1 MLCMSNRRFISAV
14 LLSSLFCLP
23 AGLLAAGKC
32 ERLVATGNPQSPPYL
47 WRDPQ
52 HPELLQGAS
61 ADLLQHLGRE
71 LGVEIA
77 VLDSGTWTT
86 AQDEVRNGR
95 MDLLLDTPLTLPQ
108 LEQLDY
114 VHPPAWSVDTLV
126 WVRREQALVYNDWS
140 SLRGYKGADIRHAAG
155 TAEFAAFAKDNLTIE
170 TLPSLSKALQALAQG
185 QHDYVL
191 APREAGQLAL
201 VRLGLSEQ
209 LQALPTAVM
218 SQALFLG
225 LSHNSACNE
234 PWLRGQLAKKMTE
247 LLASGVPAAVL
258 QANLARW
265 QAQQAPAVDAP
276 SQ

>member
-1 MLCMSNRRFISAV
+1 MSNRRFISAV

-126 WVRREQALVYNDWS
+126 WVRREHSLVYNDWS
-140 SLRGYKGADIRHAAG
+140 SLRGYKGADVRHAAG

-170 TLPSLSKALQALAQG
+170 TLPSLSKALQALALG

-201 VRLGLSEQ
+201 VRLGLTEQ

-218 SQALFLG
+218 SQSLFLG

>member
-1 MLCMSNRRFISAV
+1 MTNYRFTRAV
-14 LLSSLFCLP
+14 LLSSLCCLP
-23 AGLLAAGKC
+23 ASLLAAGKC

-47 WRDPQ
+47 WRDPL
-52 HPELLQGAS
+52 HADLLQGAS

-77 VLDSGTWTT
+77 VLDSGSWTA

-95 MDLLLDTPLTLPQ
+95 MDLLLDTPLTLAQ

-114 VHPPAWSVDTLV
+114 VHPPAWSIDTVV
-126 WVRREQALVYNDWS
+126 WVRREHALVYNDWS
-140 SLRGYKGADIRHAAG
+140 SLRGYKGADIRHGNSTQAF
-155 TAEFAAFAKDNLTIE
+155 AEFAKSNLSIL
-170 TLPSLSKALQALAQG
+170 TLPNVSQALQTLAEG

-191 APREAGQLAL
+191 APREAGHLA
-201 VRLGLSEQ
+201 VTQLGLTEQ
-209 LQALPTAVM
+209 LQALPVAVM
-218 SQALFLG
+218 SQPLFLG
-225 LSHNSACNE
+225 LSHDSACNE

-258 QANLARW
+258 QTNMARW
-265 QAQQAPAVDAP
+265 QAQQVPAVAP

>member
-1 MLCMSNRRFISAV
+1 MSNRRFISAV

-47 WRDPQ
+47 WRDPL
-52 HPELLQGAS
+52 HPDLLQGAS

-114 VHPPAWSVDTLV
+114 VHPPSWSVDTLV

-140 SLRGYKGADIRHAAG
+140 SLRGYKGADLRHAAG

-170 TLPSLSKALQALAQG
+170 TLPSLSKALQALVQG

-201 VRLGLSEQ
+201 VRLGLTEQ

-218 SQALFLG
+218 SQSLFLG

-247 LLASGVPAAVL
+247 LLASGVPEAVL

>member
-1 MLCMSNRRFISAV
+1 MSNRRFISAV

-47 WRDPQ
+47 WRDPL
-52 HPELLQGAS
+52 HPDLLQGAS

-114 VHPPAWSVDTLV
+114 VHPSAWSVDTLV
-126 WVRREQALVYNDWS
+126 WVRREQVLVYNDWS
-140 SLRGYKGADIRHAAG
+140 SLRGYKGADVRHAAG

-170 TLPSLSKALQALAQG
+170 TLPSLSKALQALALG

-191 APREAGQLAL
+191 APRDAGQLAL

-218 SQALFLG
+218 SQSLFLG

-247 LLASGVPAAVL
+247 LLTSGVPAAVL

>member
-1 MLCMSNRRFISAV
+1 MSNRRFICAV
-14 LLSSLFCLP
+14 LLSGLCGLP

-47 WRDPQ
+47 WRDPL
-52 HPELLQGAS
+52 HPDLLQGAS

-126 WVRREQALVYNDWS
+126 WVRREHALVYNDWS
-140 SLRGYKGADIRHAAG
+140 SLRGYKGADVRHAAG

-170 TLPSLSKALQALAQG
+170 TLPSLSKALQALALG

-201 VRLGLSEQ
+201 VRLGLTEQ

-218 SQALFLG
+218 SQSLFLG

-247 LLASGVPAAVL
+247 LLASDVPATVL

>member
-1 MLCMSNRRFISAV
+1 MSNGRFICAV
-14 LLSSLFCLP
+14 LLSSVFCLP
-23 AGLLAAGKC
+23 AGVLAAGKC

-61 ADLLQHLGRE
+61 VDLLQHLGRE

-77 VLDSGTWTT
+77 VLDSGTWTS

-114 VHPPAWSVDTLV
+114 VHPPAWAIDTVV
-126 WVRREQALVYNDWS
+126 WVRRDQALVYNDWN
-140 SLRGYKGADIRHAAG
+140 SLRGYKGADIRHGASS
-155 TAEFAAFAKDNLTIE
+155 AEFAAFAKDNLSIE
-170 TLPSLSKALQALAQG
+170 TQPSLSKALQALASG
-185 QHDYVL
+185 QYDYAL
-191 APREAGQLAL
+191 APRDAGQLAVASSAL
-201 VRLGLSEQ
+201 VEQ
-209 LQALPTAVM
+209 LQALPAVVM
-218 SQALFLG
+218 SQPLFLG
-225 LSHNSACNE
+225 VSHNSACNE

-247 LLASGVPAAVL
+247 LLVSGVPAAVL
-258 QANLARW
+258 QANMARW